1 MSRISRIICEERPF
15 GELPFK
21 DFETMKKEKFV
32 IGIDISM
39 EDFHVCAKVK
49 MESGTVKIKGTRKF
63 DNTEKGF
70 REFYDWSANRIP
82 SGVNELI
89 FVMEAT
95 GVYYENLA
103 YFLHSQGDIVSVV
116 LANKIKNYA
125 KSLNVKTKTDKVDSK
140 VIADFGIERPTEP
153 WIPLSAYYR
162 ELRDLC
168 RELLSIKKD
177 LARAKSQLHSM
188 RHSYG
193 KSSQVVQLKREQIDF
208 YNQTLD
214 AIKQELAKLVGN
226 DPELAAKLKKIETIP
241 GIAFETA
248 VILISETN
256 GFKLFGNIRQ
266 LVSYSGLDVEFKESG
281 LFKGKTRI
289 TKKGNSRIRQVLYM
303 PALSAIQNNEP
314 IKRLHERICE
324 RNPEIRQKGVVAGMR
339 KLLILTYVLWKKDEV
354 YDKKYSWN

>member
-1 MSRISRIICEERPF
+1 
-15 GELPFK
+15 
-21 DFETMKKEKFV
+21 MKKEKFV

-39 EDFHVCAKVK
+39 EDFHVCAKVR
-49 MESGTVKIKGTRKF
+49 MEPGTVKIKGTRKF

-70 REFYDWSANRIP
+70 REFYDWSMKRVPAGN
-82 SGVNELI
+82 SELI

-125 KSLNVKTKTDKVDSK
+125 KSLNIKTKTDKVDSK
-140 VIADFGIERPTEP
+140 MIAGFGIERTLET
-153 WIPLSAYYR
+153 WTPLSTYYR

-177 LARAKSQLHSM
+177 MARAKSQLHSM

-193 KSSQVVQLKREQIDF
+193 KSSRVVKLKKEQIDF
-208 YNQTLD
+208 YEQTLD
-214 AIKQELAKLVGN
+214 AIKQELNILVGK
-226 DPELAAKLKKIETIP
+226 DPELATKIKKVETIP
-241 GIAFETA
+241 GIGFETA

-256 GFKLFGNIRQ
+256 GFRLFDNIRQ

-303 PALSAIQNNEP
+303 PALSAIQDNEP
-314 IKRLHERICE
+314 IKRLHERVCE

-339 KLLILTYVLWKKDEV
+339 KLLILTYVLWKKNEV
-354 YDKKYSWN
+354 YDKNYNWN